1 MLENDVPVFLVSF
14 ATQEILTFRHIKTG
28 EIMVGKSNKVEGV
41 RYAAVFTRV
50 EEELEDE
57 VTGGWKL
64 LEVSFDPFLP

>member
-1 MLENDVPVFLVSF
+1 MLDNETPVLLVSF

-28 EIMVGKSNKVEGV
+28 EVMVGKSNKVEGV

-50 EEELEDE
+50 EDELEDE

-64 LEVSFDPFLP
+64 LEVRPYPFH